1 MADTTEEIDATDLA
15 ILSALQSD
23 ARITLTELAK
33 AVNLS
38 PTPCAV
44 RMRRL
49 ERDGYIRGYHAR
61 LDPVRL
67 GRGMLVYVQVT
78 LHNSDEATLAAFNA
92 AISKMPEA
100 LECHMVGG
108 GFDYLIKLRVRDMK
122 DYRAILG
129 GAIGALPAVAATH
142 SYFVMEEVKSTS
154 LLPLPRARRTSSNA

>member
-1 MADTTEEIDATDLA
+1 
-15 ILSALQSD
+15 
-23 ARITLTELAK
+23 
-33 AVNLS
+33 
-38 PTPCAV
+38 
-44 RMRRL
+44 
-49 ERDGYIRGYHAR
+49 
-61 LDPVRL
+61 
-67 GRGMLVYVQVT
+67 MLVYVQVT